1 MTDAGENL
9 PRSIVVLGGGTA
21 GWMAAALF
29 SRALA
34 GRCAITLVE
43 SEAIGT
49 VGVGEATIPPIRIFN
64 NTLGL
69 DEAEFIRETRA
80 TYKLGIEFHG
90 WTRPGDAYFHPF
102 GVFGVTPDPGY
113 FHQHWLKLAGLG
125 RAGPLEAYSLCA
137 VAARM
142 GRFGRQSQ
150 DPGSPLS
157 TFGSAFHFDASLYA
171 RYLRGFAEKRGVKR
185 LEGKVQKVDLRG
197 EDGFV
202 EALVLEDGRR
212 VEGDFFIDCSG
223 FRALLLEQT
232 LETGYEDWS
241 HWLPCD
247 RAMAMP
253 CDREGDPAPYTRST
267 AQAGGWVWRI
277 PLQHRDGNG
286 YVYSSAFLSDDAAER
301 TLRESLG
308 GSPTAEP
315 NRLRFVTGRRRKA
328 WNRNVLGVG
337 LSSGFLEPLESTS
350 IHMIQA
356 GLLKFLAS
364 FPGRRWDPVLADDY
378 NTRIALDFERI
389 RDFIILHYHANQRD
403 EPLWRQCREMTIP
416 ESLAQRIALF
426 AARGKLSLAAEE
438 MFTVTSWQAVMEGQ
452 GVHPAAYDPLVDLHD
467 PDRMAAE
474 FEKVRREIEAAA
486 AGMPRHIDALA
497 GAGR

>member
-1 MTDAGENL
+1 MEIVGDNL
-9 PRSIVVLGGGTA
+9 PRSIVILGGGTA

-34 GRCAITLVE
+34 GRCDITLVE
-43 SEAIGT
+43 SAEIGT

-69 DEAEFIRETRA
+69 DESAFVRETRA
-80 TYKLGIEFHG
+80 TYKLGIEFNG
-90 WTRPGDAYFHPF
+90 WTRPGERYFHPF
-102 GVFGVTPDPGY
+102 GVYGVTPDPGY
-113 FHQHWLKLAGLG
+113 FHQYWLKLAALG
-125 RAGPLEAYSLCA
+125 RAGPLEDYSLCA
-137 VAARM
+137 VAART

-150 DPGSPLS
+150 DPNSPLS

-171 RYLRGFAEKRGVKR
+171 RYLRGYAERLGVKR
-185 LEGKVQKVDLRG
+185 LEGKVEKVDLRS

-202 EALVLEDGRR
+202 EALVLDDDRR

-223 FRALLLEQT
+223 FRAVLLEQA

-253 CDREGDPAPYTRST
+253 CERQGDPDPFTRST

-286 YVYSSAFLSDDAAER
+286 YVYSSAFLSDDEAER
-301 TLRESLG
+301 TLREGLG
-308 GSPTAEP
+308 AAPTAEP
-315 NRLRFVTGRRRKA
+315 NKLRFVTGRRRKA
-328 WNRNVLGVG
+328 WNKNVLGLG

-364 FPGRRWDPVLADDY
+364 FPGRQWDPVLADDY
-378 NTRIALDFERI
+378 NARIALDFERI

-403 EPLWRQCREMTIP
+403 EPLWRQTREMAIP
-416 ESLAQRIALF
+416 DSLAQRMALF

-438 MFTVTSWQAVMEGQ
+438 MFTVTSWQAVMHGQ
-452 GVHPAAYDPLVDLHD
+452 GVSPAAYDPLVDLHD
-467 PDRMAAE
+467 VDRIAAE
-474 FEKVRREIEAAA
+474 FDRVRDEIAAA
-486 AGMPRHIDALA
+486 AKTMPRHIDALR
-497 GAGR
+497 G